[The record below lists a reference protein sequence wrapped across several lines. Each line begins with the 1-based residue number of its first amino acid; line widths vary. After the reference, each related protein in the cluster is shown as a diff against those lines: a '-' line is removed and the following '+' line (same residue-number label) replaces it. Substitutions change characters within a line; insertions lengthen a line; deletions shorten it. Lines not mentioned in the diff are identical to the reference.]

1 MNEEANR
8 LSLQPKPRESET
20 TGPTVPG
27 PAGDAP
33 GARCNL
39 PLVPTL
45 WTPAC
50 TSAPETLQRLHLD
63 GYKRQSPVSTEHCVG
78 FSELYKVIRNPEA
91 SGLSSLLS
99 GISGVHLRTLL
110 GQP

>member
-1 MNEEANR
+1 MR
-8 LSLQPKPRESET
+8 LAA
-20 TGPTVPG
+20 GPHAV
-27 PAGDAP
+27 D
-33 GARCNL
+33 
-39 PLVPTL
+39 
-45 WTPAC
+45 
-50 TSAPETLQRLHLD
+50 SHLHLRATDLAEITSSILAVFED